1 MTARHRLL
9 DQQGETVTSTTIE
22 RAVHRVIADMQ
33 TNLGQDL
40 TIDDMARTAMFSKFH
55 FTRVFRDVTGT
66 SPGRFLSALRLQ
78 EAKRL
83 LLNTT
88 FSVADISSRVGYSS
102 VGTFSS
108 RFKACVGVSPS
119 VFRELSGFTSAIDS
133 DTHSEG
139 DDPQGTLRGQI
150 SVSDGRLPGHCFVG
164 LFPTPVPQ
172 GQPVRCSILDGP
184 GAFELQD
191 IPAGIW
197 HVLVH
202 SVPFGSEHVP
212 SGIGDED
219 TVSVG
224 HYGPVTVHADTLLM
238 PADITLRPVGA
249 LDPPVLTALLDL
261 RANAME
267 QAVG

>member
-1 MTARHRLL
+1 M
-9 DQQGETVTSTTIE
+9 TSTTIE
-22 RAVHRVIADMQ
+22 RAVHRVIDDMQ
-33 TNLGQDL
+33 ANLGQDL

-83 LLNTT
+83 LVDTT
-88 FSVADISSRVGYSS
+88 FSVADISSQVGYSS

-119 VFRELSGFTSAIDS
+119 VFRELGGFTSAIDPAG
-133 DTHSEG
+133 DG
-139 DDPQGTLRGQI
+139 DDGPRTTLRGQ
-150 SVSDGRLPGHCFVG
+150 VSLAEGRSPGHCFVG

-172 GQPVRCSILDGP
+172 GQPVRCTVLDGP
-184 GAFELQD
+184 GSFEMHD
-191 IPAGIW
+191 VPAGTW
-197 HVLVH
+197 YLLVH
-202 SVPFGSEHVP
+202 SVPYGSEHLP
-212 SGIGDED
+212 SGTADGD

-224 HYGPVTVHADTLLM
+224 RYGPVTAHADTALL
-238 PADITLRPVGA
+238 PAEITLRPVGA
-249 LDPPVLTALLDL
+249 LDPPVLMALLDL
-261 RANAME
+261 RNNALE